1 MAEGSGEGGL
11 GAPERYPLNWH
22 EESFWDAEALHAEM
36 QRVFD
41 ICHSCRRCVSL
52 CGAFPT
58 LFDLVDESETLEVDG
73 LSRDDHWR
81 VVERCY
87 LCDICFMTKCPY
99 VPPHEWEVDFPH
111 LMLRAKAIEHR
122 EEGASLRDRVL
133 SSTDA
138 LGKSAAHPGVAP
150 LVNWAN
156 RQAPV
161 RALLEKGLGVHR
173 ERELP
178 AYASRTFRSWARV
191 RGDSENI
198 QAEPD
203 ARTRGRVA
211 VFGTCYI
218 NYQVPE
224 VGRDLVRV
232 MEHNGIPVTFPEKEQ
247 CCGMPRLEHGDL
259 AGAQQALEA
268 IVPQLEPLVDAGWDI
283 VAPVPSCVLMLKRE
297 YGMIAPDDER
307 VARVAERVFDPF
319 EYLWY
324 RHQEGR
330 LDTDFAGGLGRI
342 AYHAPCHQRV
352 QNIGAKTRQVLEL
365 VPDTQVDAH
374 ERCSGHDGTWGV
386 KVEWFESSMKIGRPL
401 FRQVNEA
408 EPDHYSSDCPI
419 AGNQIRQGA
428 DRQAAP
434 AHPLTLLRRAY
445 GLYGDTEEG

>member
-1 MAEGSGEGGL
+1 MTSAAPGGPDTGARRSNLHERTRKGGLAAGTGEGSL

-22 EESFWDAEALHAEM
+22 EESFWDPDALHAEM

-41 ICHSCRRCVSL
+41 ICHTCRRCVSL
-52 CGAFPT
+52 CSAFPT
-58 LFDLVDESETLEVDG
+58 LFDLVDESETLEVDS
-73 LSRDDHWR
+73 LTREDHLQ
-81 VVERCY
+81 V
-87 LCDICFMTKCPY
+87 
-99 VPPHEWEVDFPH
+99 
-111 LMLRAKAIEHR
+111 
-122 EEGASLRDRVL
+122 
-133 SSTDA
+133 A

-156 RQAPV
+156 RQPPV

-178 AYASRTFRSWARV
+178 AYASRTFRSWARA
-191 RGDSENI
+191 RGGSEGLE
-198 QAEPD
+198 AAPD
-203 ARTRGRVA
+203 ERTRGRVA

-232 MEHNGIPVTFPEKEQ
+232 MEHNGIPVTFPDQER

-259 AGAQQALEA
+259 AGAQQALDA
-268 IVPQLEPLVDAGWDI
+268 IIPQLEPLVDAGWDI

-307 VARVAERVFDPF
+307 VARVAARVFDPF
-319 EYLWY
+319 EYLWH

-330 LDTDFAGGLGRI
+330 LNTDFASGLGRI

-365 VPDTQVDAH
+365 VPDTEVSAH

-408 EPDHYSSDCPI
+408 EPDYYSSDCPI

-428 DRQAAP
+428 GREAPP
-434 AHPLTLLRRAY
+434 AHPLTLLRQAY
-445 GLYGDTEEG
+445 GLAGDPEAR